1 MAFTVI
7 PAGTTTNANTI
18 GLGISNTSLYNP
30 NFDVVTQSIEDLK
43 FLLLTHIGE
52 IPNFEPNF
60 GTRLL
65 YVLFEP
71 NLNSSELKENINEI
85 ITTAVD
91 TWLPEITIE
100 KIDITTSEDD
110 PTLSHDVVI
119 KLTIK
124 LSLGVVTPG
133 AIVVEISA
141 NNSGT
146 IIVSSQIGQLGI

>member
-1 MAFTVI
+1 MGFTII
-7 PAGTTTNANTI
+7 PAGATIDANTT
-18 GLGISNTSLYNP
+18 GLGISSTNLY
-30 NFDVVTQSIEDLK
+30 K
-43 FLLLTHIGE
+43 
-52 IPNFEPNF
+52 PNFEPNF

-146 IIVSSQIGQLGI
+146 IIVSSQIGS

>member
-1 MAFTVI
+1 MGFTII
-7 PAGTTTNANTI
+7 PAGATIDANTT
-18 GLGISNTSLYNP
+18 GLGISSTNLYKP
-30 NFDVVTQSIEDLK
+30 NFEFVTQSIEDLK

-91 TWLPEITIE
+91 TWLPELDLE

-110 PTLSHDVVI
+110 PTLSHDVII
-119 KLTIK
+119 KLTVNFVSI
-124 LSLGVVTPG
+124 LMSSV
-133 AIVVEISA
+133 IVEIAA
-141 NNSGT
+141 NNSGA
-146 IIVSSQIGQLGI
+146 IIVSSQIGS

>member
-1 MAFTVI
+1 MGFTII
-7 PAGTTTNANTI
+7 PAGATIDANTT
-18 GLGISNTSLYNP
+18 GLGISSTNLYKP
-30 NFDVVTQSIEDLK
+30 NFEFVTQSIEDLK

-110 PTLSHDVVI
+110 PSLSHDIVI
-119 KLTIK
+119 KLTVAFPI
-124 LSLGVVTPG
+124 LRNNV
-133 AIVVEISA
+133 VVEIAA

-146 IIVSSQIGQLGI
+146 IIVSSNIGTENGK